1 MKKYSRF
8 LLIALAVVAVLSVA
22 IYALTV
28 PASDADETA
37 APQTVTFRDAEIP
50 ATESLAVLTDNP
62 QFAQHGFQ
70 VRPVSDVAQPLSAES
85 MIDRDTA
92 IETASAAA
100 QARVETGAASV
111 NAVLADF
118 TDTETPVLPDSNT
131 SMTNVRVWIV
141 TFSGVTMARGGPAGA
156 PAEPVLADFNVVI
169 DASSG
174 EILET
179 FAYAV

>member
-62 QFAQHGFQ
+62 QFVQHGFK
-70 VRPVSDVAQPLSAES
+70 VRAVSDAAAPLAEDA

-92 IETASAAA
+92 IETATAAA
-100 QARVETGAASV
+100 QARAETGAAAV

-118 TDTETPVLPDSNT
+118 TDTETPVLPERNV

-141 TFSGVTMARGGPAGA
+141 TFSGVTMERGGPAGTQ
-156 PAEPVLADFNVVI
+156 AETVRADFNVVL
-169 DASSG
+169 DAQSG
-174 EILET
+174 EILEM
-179 FAYAV
+179 FAYAA